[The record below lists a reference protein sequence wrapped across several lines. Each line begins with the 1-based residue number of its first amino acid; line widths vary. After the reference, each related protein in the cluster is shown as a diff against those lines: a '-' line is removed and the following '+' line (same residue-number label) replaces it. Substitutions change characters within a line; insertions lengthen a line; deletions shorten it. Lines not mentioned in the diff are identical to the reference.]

1 MRTDMKNDFS
11 KGAVWKCII
20 AQAIPLMI
28 AQLVQLLY
36 NIVDRIYLGHLGEG
50 NSLALIG
57 VGLTFPIVTLIM
69 AFSSLFGNGG
79 VPLFSIK
86 RGEGDEESA
95 KQIMGNSFAL
105 ICVTAVI
112 LTVIGYVFSKT
123 ILFAFGASEESYV
136 YAEQYLNI
144 YLAGTIFSMIS
155 TGMNGY
161 INAQGFP
168 KIGMCSV
175 IIGAV
180 VNIVLDPIFIFVCNM
195 GVAGA
200 ALATVISQAVSAIW
214 VIKFLFGRKIVIPLS
229 PKYIKIRKIITKD
242 ICTLGA
248 SNFIMCGTN
257 CLVQV
262 VCNATLQIY
271 GGDIYIGIMTV
282 TNSVREIFNLPV
294 SGLVGGSQPVISFN
308 YGAKAYDR
316 VKKGIGFNTVMGV
329 MYTLIAWLFVV
340 IFPEFWFNIFSDDVQ
355 LLDCGVDMLK
365 IYFFGFV
372 FMSLQFA
379 GQSTFQ
385 ALGDA
390 KHAIFFSLLR
400 KAFIVVPLTLV
411 LPMVGFGVKG
421 VFMAEPISNIIGGI
435 ACYVTMRKTV
445 YRKLDT
451 VNV

>member
-1 MRTDMKNDFS
+1 MKNDFS

-112 LTVIGYVFSKT
+112 LTVIGYAFSKP

-214 VIKFLFGRKIVIPLS
+214 IIKFLFGRKIVIPLS
-229 PKYIKIRKIITKD
+229 PKYIKIRKIMTKD
-242 ICTLGA
+242 ICKLGA

-316 VKKGIGFNTVMGV
+316 VKKGISFNTVMGV

-340 IFPEFWFNIFSDDVQ
+340 LFPEFWFNIFSDDVQ

-445 YRKLDT
+445 YKKMG
-451 VNV
+451 NNS